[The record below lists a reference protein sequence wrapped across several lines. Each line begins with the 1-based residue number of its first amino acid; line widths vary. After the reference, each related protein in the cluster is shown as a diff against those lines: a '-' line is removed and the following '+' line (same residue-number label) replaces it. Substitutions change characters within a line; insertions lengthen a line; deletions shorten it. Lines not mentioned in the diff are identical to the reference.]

1 MQLAMVKVASLVLDV
16 ALRIWLKDEKT
27 YLVNNALDIERLAVK
42 LGCDFFEKKQ
52 LNINLDQCINSTSEK
67 LYAAR
72 FLDGIEEERKG
83 EIVKQIV
90 ADLKKMDLSSEEF
103 LKKVMLGKDITPEI
117 IKRSEKERLLWS
129 PKENGAYNNCVRFVA
144 DAIVKFTTGL
154 PSFSADALKI
164 LYVRNEEIWSKFEK
178 QLDEIC
184 KLLKGSEGTQVEYK
198 EFEIDYLRKVASIN
212 SKVEL
217 FGSGISKRA
226 IKHYDLNTSYIELYC
241 ESSDIDDIDGEI
253 EISKVFDYGNVVWIG
268 GEAGGGK
275 TTFLQWLAT
284 CAATKK
290 EEMESVSEL
299 VPIVLKLREI
309 DFPINY
315 KKEIEKITNSS
326 CPDGWIEY
334 LFKYDKVLLLFDGL
348 DEISEANRNKV
359 YFEIERICDEWQET
373 KIKANKRRSKI
384 VVSSRMY
391 VEDELDC
398 EHCFFEIMRMKM
410 PNIKKFVKYWH
421 NTILKDILEKPE
433 KINECSQSVID
444 NITKS
449 QSLRSISGT
458 PLLCAMICALSYI
471 NEKVIP
477 TNRLE
482 LYDKCC
488 HMLVSERDEERHIS
502 YDKRLDV
509 LDYTKKERIL
519 EDIAHYMMI
528 VEKAAMSK
536 EDIVAY
542 LKAFLE
548 DSTLI
553 EEKELKEK
561 PEILVDYL
569 VRRTG
574 IIREKSIG
582 TIDFVHKTFMEY
594 IASKAIV
601 RRNEFNILSSNAVKS
616 FWKETI
622 VMCFGQISREN
633 ASKQLNELLR
643 LYENTN
649 NIEYVF
655 MAALCA
661 KGASDIDMS
670 TNIRI
675 DELIKTFIPP
685 QKKYIAQLSKTGDFI
700 VPFLHDDITYSD
712 KERNSCLLLL
722 DRLLDDAENS
732 EIVSAIFSYVQ
743 GQGDIQIKNQAI
755 GILRYCQRDWLE
767 EHSIREKVSDWVIN
781 ELFFNAKFKLTDD
794 ILSLMLADKFKGKL
808 IGLKDVTIVFTKEV
822 DDDGAYGIDPDIY
835 REFANVRKITMEN
848 VSFVHQLEVLE
859 EIDSLDEI
867 FIKVCDDK
875 EIIIDKLRYYPCVK
889 EIKTM
894 TYYSEGLSY
903 ICTNDLIKFPKL
915 EVVHLVLGNDD
926 LEIQLNDLKNNSL
939 IKRIHL
945 SVTQIGYERNR
956 NEIVALRMDKK
967 RVEVSIIEGIV
978 D

>member
-1 MQLAMVKVASLVLDV
+1 MQSAMVKVATLVLDV
-16 ALRIWLKDEKT
+16 VLRIWLKDEKT
-27 YLVNNALDIERLAVK
+27 YIVNNVLDIERLSVK
-42 LGCDFFEKKQ
+42 LGCEFFEKKQ
-52 LNINLDQCINSTSEK
+52 LNINLEQCINSTSEK
-67 LYAAR
+67 LYSAH

-90 ADLKKMDLSSEEF
+90 TDLKRMDLMSGVF

-117 IKRSEKERLLWS
+117 IKKSEKERILWS

-144 DAIVKFTTGL
+144 DAIVKFTAGL
-154 PSFSADALKI
+154 PSFSAEALKI
-164 LYVRNEEIWSKFEK
+164 LYARNEEIWGKFEK

-241 ESSDIDDIDGEI
+241 ENPDIDDIDCEI

-275 TTFLQWLAT
+275 TTYLQWLAT

-290 EEMESVSEL
+290 EEIESVKGL

-348 DEISEANRNKV
+348 DEISEANRNNV
-359 YFEIERICDEWQET
+359 YSEIEHICDEWQET
-373 KIKANKRRSKI
+373 KAKAKNRRSKI
-384 VVSSRMY
+384 VVTSRMY

-421 NTILKDILEKPE
+421 NTILKDISEKPE
-433 KINECSQSVID
+433 KINEYSQSVID
-444 NITKS
+444 NIAKS

-458 PLLCAMICALSYI
+458 PLLCAMICALSYT
-471 NEKVIP
+471 NEKIIP

-519 EDIAHYMMI
+519 EDIAYYMMNC
-528 VEKAAMSK
+528 EKAAMPK
-536 EDIVAY
+536 EDIVAH
-542 LKAFLE
+542 LKAFLK

-553 EEKELKEK
+553 EEIELKEK

-574 IIREKSIG
+574 IIREMSIG

-601 RRNEFNILSSNAVKS
+601 RKSEDSILSSKADKS

-622 VMCFGQISREN
+622 VMCFGQLSREN
-633 ASKQLNELLR
+633 ASKQLNELLH
-643 LYENTN
+643 LYERTN

-661 KGASDIDMS
+661 KGTSDIEISIND
-670 TNIRI
+670 RI

-685 QKKYIAQLSKTGDFI
+685 QKKYISQLSKTGDII
-700 VPFLHDDITYSD
+700 VPFLHDNPMYLD
-712 KERNSCLLLL
+712 KDRNACLLLL
-722 DRLLDDAENS
+722 DKLLDDAENS
-732 EIVSAIFSYVQ
+732 EIVAAIFSYVQ
-743 GQGDIQIKNQAI
+743 GQGKSQIKNQAI
-755 GILRYCQRDWLE
+755 GILRYCQQDWLE
-767 EHSIREKVSDWVIN
+767 EHSIREKVSDWVVN
-781 ELFFNAKFKLTDD
+781 ELSFDAKLELTDD
-794 ILSLMLADKFKGKL
+794 ILSLMLVDKHRGKL
-808 IGLKDVTIVFTKEV
+808 IGLRDLTIVFTKEV
-822 DDDGAYGIDPDIY
+822 DEDGAYGIDTDIY
-835 REFANVRKITMEN
+835 KEFANVTKITMKN
-848 VSFVHQLEVLE
+848 VSYVHQLKVLE
-859 EIDSLDEI
+859 AINSLDEI
-867 FIKVCDDK
+867 FIEVCDDK
-875 EIIIDKLRYYPCVK
+875 EIIIDKLWRYPCVK

-894 TYYSEGLSY
+894 TYSSNDLAYV
-903 ICTNDLIKFPKL
+903 CTNDLIKFPKL

-926 LEIQLNDLKNNSL
+926 LEIQFDDLKYNSL
-939 IKRIHL
+939 IKMIFV
-945 SVTQIGYERNR
+945 SVTEIGYGRNR
-956 NEIVALRMDKK
+956 NEIATLRMDIE
-967 RVEVSIIEGIV
+967 RVKVSIIEEVV

>member
-16 ALRIWLKDEKT
+16 ALRIWLKDEKS
-27 YLVNNALDIERLAVK
+27 YIVNNALDIERLAVK

-52 LNINLDQCINSTSEK
+52 LNINLEQCINSTSEK
-67 LYAAR
+67 LYSAR

-90 ADLKKMDLSSEEF
+90 TDLKKMDLSSEEF

-117 IKRSEKERLLWS
+117 IKKSEKERLLWS

-144 DAIVKFTTGL
+144 DAIVKFTAGL
-154 PSFSADALKI
+154 PSFSADAIKI
-164 LYVRNEEIWSKFEK
+164 LYARNEEIWAKFEK

-241 ESSDIDDIDGEI
+241 ESSDIDDIDCEI

-275 TTFLQWLAT
+275 TTYLQWLAT

-290 EEMESVSEL
+290 EEMESVKGL

-384 VVSSRMY
+384 VVTSRMY

-421 NTILKDILEKPE
+421 NTILKDISEKPE
-433 KINECSQSVID
+433 KINEYSQSVID
-444 NITKS
+444 NIAKS
-449 QSLRSISGT
+449 QSLRAISGT
-458 PLLCAMICALSYI
+458 PLLCAMICALSYT
-471 NEKVIP
+471 NEKIIP

-502 YDKRLDV
+502 YDKRLDG

-519 EDIAHYMMI
+519 EDIAYYMMNS
-528 VEKAAMSK
+528 EKAAMPK
-536 EDIVAY
+536 EDIVEH
-542 LKAFLE
+542 LKAFLK

-553 EEKELKEK
+553 EEVELKEK
-561 PEILVDYL
+561 PELLVDYL

-574 IIREKSIG
+574 IIREMSIG

-601 RRNEFNILSSNAVKS
+601 RKSEISILSSKASKS

-622 VMCFGQISREN
+622 VMCFGQLSREN
-633 ASKQLNELLR
+633 ASKQLKELLQ
-643 LYENTN
+643 LYERTS

-661 KGASDIDMS
+661 KGTSDIEVSIND
-670 TNIRI
+670 RI

-685 QKKYIAQLSKTGDFI
+685 QKKYISQLSKTGDII
-700 VPFLHDDITYSD
+700 VPFLHDSIMYSD
-712 KERNSCLLLL
+712 KDRNTCLSLL
-722 DRLLDDAENS
+722 DRLLDDAENP
-732 EIVSAIFSYVQ
+732 EIVAAIFSYVQ
-743 GQGDIQIKNQAI
+743 GRGKNEIKNQAI

-767 EHSIREKVSDWVIN
+767 EHSIREKVSDWVVN
-781 ELFFNAKFKLTDD
+781 ELSFNAKFELTDD
-794 ILSLMLADKFKGKL
+794 ILSLMLVDKLRGKL
-808 IGLKDVTIVFTKEV
+808 IGLRDLTIVFTKEV
-822 DDDGAYGIDPDIY
+822 DDGAYGIDPDIY
-835 REFANVRKITMEN
+835 KEFANVTKITMKN
-848 VSFVHQLEVLE
+848 VSYVHQLKVLE
-859 EIDSLDEI
+859 AINSLDEI
-867 FIKVCDDK
+867 FIEVCDDK
-875 EIIIDKLRYYPCVK
+875 EIIIDKLRRYPCVK

-894 TYYSEGLSY
+894 TYSSDGLAY
-903 ICTNDLIKFPKL
+903 VCTNDLIKFPKL
-915 EVVHLVLGNDD
+915 EVVYLVLGNDD
-926 LEIQLNDLKNNSL
+926 LEIQFDDLKYNSL
-939 IKRIHL
+939 IKKIYL

-956 NEIVALRMDKK
+956 NEIVTLRMDKE
-967 RVEVSIIEGIV
+967 RVKVSIIEEII